1 MFCRLAADY
10 PLGVYAERMSTAV
23 SPRVRIADN
32 VNAELARK
40 RYNTRSLPKLL
51 GKSYSYWQRRTS
63 GDLPF
68 DVDELLSIAAV
79 LDVSLETFFAGVE
92 PVVVGPVTA
101 AYPRVGTKSFTPTPV
116 CEWELYADDAASVA
130 A

>member
-1 MFCRLAADY
+1 MFCRVAADY

-68 DVDELLSIAAV
+68 DVDELLAIAAV

-92 PVVVGPVTA
+92 PVAVGLTVPPA
-101 AYPRVGTKSFTPTPV
+101 EPRVGANSSTATPLRGLEV
-116 CEWELYADDAASVA
+116 YAVA
-130 A
+130 AA